1 MIDMFK
7 LLFMQKVDI
16 FQINYDKCN
25 RNKSVLDR
33 KSIKALNLDILL
45 QRYLFIFYNIIVAK
59 KEI

>member
-16 FQINYDKCN
+16 FQINYDICN

-45 QRYLFIFYNIIVAK
+45 QRYLFFFYGIIVANK
-59 KEI
+59 

>member
-45 QRYLFIFYNIIVAK
+45 QRYLFFFYGIIVANK
-59 KEI
+59 